1 MYLQAMHL
9 DHTHFLVVVQQA
21 IYLHTLILHTSLI
34 LQVYYEMR
42 LADIVI
48 DYQTYTF
55 PLHLSLL

>member
-9 DHTHFLVVVQQA
+9 DHTHFLVVVQRA

-34 LQVYYEMR
+34 QQVYYEMR

-55 PLHLSLL
+55 PLHLS